1 MRAEETKNNF
11 ESFVFNLVGFILS
24 QIMTVHLSLAL
35 KELSES

>member
-1 MRAEETKNNF
+1 MRAEETKNNS

-35 KELSES
+35 KELRES